1 MSLIRGGATS
11 ATVKAASPAT
21 VLFLGVEYV
30 ERIVVAVPEIRKYL
44 EALTED
50 RELDQ
55 QLAMQSDGA
64 GEDDV
69 IIMI

>member
-1 MSLIRGGATS
+1 
-11 ATVKAASPAT
+11 
-21 VLFLGVEYV
+21 
-30 ERIVVAVPEIRKYL
+30 VPEIRKYL

-55 QLAMQSDGA
+55 QLAMQPEDL